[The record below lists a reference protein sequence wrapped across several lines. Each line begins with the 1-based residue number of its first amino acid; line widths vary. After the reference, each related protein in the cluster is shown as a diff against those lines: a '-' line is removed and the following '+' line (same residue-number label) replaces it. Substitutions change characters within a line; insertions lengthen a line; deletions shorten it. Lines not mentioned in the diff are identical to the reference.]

1 MEIYHHSEFERSEA
15 IGAQFEVMADKL
27 NKIEELVNVC
37 MVDLENRIEKLER
50 LIKDI
55 V

>member
-27 NKIEELVNVC
+27 NKIE
-37 MVDLENRIEKLER
+37 DLENRIEKLER